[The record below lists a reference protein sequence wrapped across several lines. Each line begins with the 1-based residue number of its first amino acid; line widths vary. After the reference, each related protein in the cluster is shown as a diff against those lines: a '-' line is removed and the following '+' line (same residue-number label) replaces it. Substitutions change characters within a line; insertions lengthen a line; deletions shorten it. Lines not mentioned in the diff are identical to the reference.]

1 VIVYLDSSALV
12 KRYVAER
19 GSEEVEGLIPEA
31 EALGTTLVSRAE
43 IVAALAKAIRVG
55 ALGAEEALRARET
68 FEGEWPDLVRLAISE
83 QVVERA
89 AEAAWDHGLRGYDA
103 LHLAAANTWKDLLQ
117 RPVALATFDRRLWQ
131 AAGDEGLRPW
141 PDDLPALLDTW
152 SRASLPPS
160 ADGGDTA

>member
-1 VIVYLDSSALV
+1 MIVYLDSSALV
-12 KRYVAER
+12 KRYVVER
-19 GSEEVEGLIPEA
+19 GSEGVEQLVPEA
-31 EALGTTLVSRAE
+31 EALGTALVSRAE
-43 IVAALAKAIRVG
+43 VVAALGKAIRVG
-55 ALGAEEALRARET
+55 ALDAEEALQARET
-68 FEGEWPDLVRLAISE
+68 FEEEWPDLVRLAISE
-83 QVVERA
+83 RVVERA
-89 AEAAWDHGLRGYDA
+89 AEAAWDHSLRGYDA

-160 ADGGDTA
+160 PGGGDTA

>member
-1 VIVYLDSSALV
+1 MIVYLDASALV
-12 KRYVAER
+12 KRYVFEK
-19 GSEEVEGLIPEA
+19 GSERVDTLIPEA
-31 EALGTTLVSRAE
+31 EALGTALVSRAE
-43 IVAALAKAIRVG
+43 VVAALAKAIRVG
-55 ALGAEEALRARET
+55 ALDGNEALAARKT
-68 FEGEWPDLVRLAISE
+68 FEEEWPDLVRLAISE
-83 QVVERA
+83 RVVERA
-89 AEAAWDHGLRGYDA
+89 AEAAWDHSLRGYDA